1 MAATHCFN
9 IMSHLGHL
17 RLDQGAKKGLHPHHP
32 ELCWCRARI
41 PDICDRTVV
50 VLDINNILPEINI
63 LTQVLSSAVTTLSFY
78 LTPMF
83 SSDNI

>member
-1 MAATHCFN
+1 MAATHRFN

-32 ELCWCRARI
+32 KLCRCCARI

-50 VLDINNILPEINI
+50 VPDINILPEINI
-63 LTQVLSSAVTTLSFY
+63 LTRILNSAVTTLNFLLDTY
-78 LTPMF
+78 VF
-83 SSDNI
+83 